1 MPDTKYTPGAMKA
14 ASAMVD
20 LYETTVFSPG
30 SRARLAEII
39 TRETGDKE
47 MGHEL
52 QKIVEWLDR
61 LADKSE
67 ESAKDKRF
75 LSLAQAHAADAKNY
89 RATAKP
95 AKEILRK
102 AGLL

>member
-14 ASAMVD
+14 AVAIKRGYRPIS
-20 LYETTVFSPG
+20 TTEPE
-30 SRARLAEII
+30 LAEII

-47 MGHEL
+47 MVHEL
-52 QKIVEWLDR
+52 QKLVEWLDR

-75 LSLAQAHAADAKNY
+75 LSLAQAHAADANNY
-89 RATAKP
+89 RATAKS
-95 AKEILRK
+95 AKELLQK